1 MFHEGLSVRML
12 TTLFTLLFTVNVEV
26 ITLLIKWTPSHSRF
40 GSEDATGRAIR
51 STGNERRDDA
61 AAD

>member
-1 MFHEGLSVRML
+1 
-12 TTLFTLLFTVNVEV
+12 LFTVNVDV
-26 ITLLIKWTPSHSRF
+26 TTLLIKWTPPHSRS

-51 STGNERRDDA
+51 STGNESRDDA

>member
-1 MFHEGLSVRML
+1 VKLFHEGLSVRMRL
-12 TTLFTLLFTVNVEV
+12 PLFTVNVDV
-26 ITLLIKWTPSHSRF
+26 TTLLIKWTPPHSRS

-51 STGNERRDDA
+51 STGNESRDDA